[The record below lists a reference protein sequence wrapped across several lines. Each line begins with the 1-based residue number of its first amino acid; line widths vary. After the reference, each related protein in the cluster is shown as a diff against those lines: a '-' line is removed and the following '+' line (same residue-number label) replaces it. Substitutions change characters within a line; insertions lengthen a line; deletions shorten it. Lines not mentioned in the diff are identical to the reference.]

1 MVQWL
6 DEIDLD
12 PSDPPV
18 RMGVRTLG
26 DQSWLLQDDEEESQ
40 LALKAKLTKDESSE
54 VFLALPE
61 SEAAGLEVCSLIT
74 GTGRQL
80 IPDSKDLHPL
90 KRAGLS
96 VQEDLCLMRRDEGC
110 WVLAAASL
118 CFPSR
123 WRLSEKIGREIS
135 DVHGPVTGYPE
146 FLRKKVNSLMDRL
159 STTPVW
165 RRNWFIH
172 PDPSL
177 YQPERPENGDPIIEA
192 VHVHDELFLR
202 SERQTLRSLDTAGWI
217 LFTIKI
223 QQASLGELNYARK
236 NDFVKWLMNVSPEG
250 ASHKGIQP
258 KQRAQILRSLGHSL
272 PNPAFQHGF
281 DQ

>member
-1 MVQWL
+1 MVRWL

-40 LALKAKLTKDESSE
+40 LELKAKLTKDESSE

-135 DVHGPVTGYPE
+135 DVHGPMTGYPE

-177 YQPERPENGDPIIEA
+177 YQPERPENGDPIIRGERTL
-192 VHVHDELFLR
+192 DELFIR
-202 SERQTLRSLDTAGWI
+202 SERQTLRSLDANGWI

-223 QQASLGELNYARK
+223 QQTALRELLEAR
-236 NDFVKWLMNVSPEG
+236 NEDLVDWLTTVSPES
-250 ASHKGIQP
+250 ALHKGVQSE
-258 KQRAQILRSLGHSL
+258 QREEILKSLNHS
-272 PNPAFQHGF
+272 
-281 DQ
+281 

>member
-1 MVQWL
+1 MVHWL

-12 PSDPPV
+12 PSDPPI

-26 DQSWLLQDDEEESQ
+26 DRSWLLQDEKEKSE
-40 LALKAKLTKDESSE
+40 LELKASLTRDKSSE

-61 SEAAGLEVCSLIT
+61 SEAAGEEVCSLIAAD
-74 GTGRQL
+74 GRQL
-80 IPDSKDLHPL
+80 ISDEEDLHPL
-90 KRAGLS
+90 ERAGLS
-96 VQEDLCLMRRDEGC
+96 IQEDLCLMQRKEDC
-110 WVLAAASL
+110 WILAAASL

-123 WRLSEKIGREIS
+123 WRLSEKIGREMT
-135 DVHGPVTGYPE
+135 DVHGPVDGYPE
-146 FLRKKVNSLMDRL
+146 VLKKKVDSLMDRL
-159 STTPVW
+159 STSPVW

-177 YQPERPENGDPIIEA
+177 HQPERPENGDPIIEA
-192 VHVHDELFLR
+192 IHAQDGLFLR
-202 SERQTLRSLDTAGWI
+202 SERQTLRSLDTSGWI

-223 QQASLGELNYARK
+223 QQTSLGELGMARK
-236 NDFVKWLMNVSPEG
+236 NDLVEWLMNVSPEG

-258 KQRAQILRSLGHSL
+258 KQRIEILRSFGLAL
-272 PNPAFQHGF
+272 PNPASRHVF